1 MAKKR
6 KLNLKR
12 IAILI
17 TTVLIFFAL
26 LIFIASLINRPK
38 NSEVV
43 DEIENY
49 GYTIKENA
57 SSYYKE
63 LFSKLKDAIVEDET
77 EYAKLVGQLFLTDFY
92 TLDNKINK
100 NDIGGVEFVYSGYQ
114 EEFISYASTTPP
126 YTTII
131 NSLIGKRNQQL
142 PIVKE
147 VTVKNMVQKEFGH
160 KDSIYDLKAFFIDY
174 KIEYVKDLE
183 YPVEVTLII
192 VREDNKLSIVE
203 MQTVK

>member
-100 NDIGGVEFVYSGYQ
+100 NDIGGVEFV
-114 EEFISYASTTPP
+114 
-126 YTTII
+126 
-131 NSLIGKRNQQL
+131 
-142 PIVKE
+142 
-147 VTVKNMVQKEFGH
+147 
-160 KDSIYDLKAFFIDY
+160 
-174 KIEYVKDLE
+174 
-183 YPVEVTLII
+183 
-192 VREDNKLSIVE
+192 SIVVT
-203 MQTVK
+203 MKILSTMLLQPLHILQLLML